1 MEKLLNLSLI
11 LLIITISFWGCNKK
25 INTKPDSLS
34 FKNLE
39 YYINEE
45 TYFSIKQG
53 IYKNNQILF
62 KEMKI
67 VFKEGYTQ
75 IEEGYLD
82 LNTLIVKPEKSLEIY
97 TNEFIIDI
105 QKNPIINL
113 KKMQIEG
120 YDTIIKN
127 LKKEEKI
134 NKSYKI
140 NIDIRN
146 NKIYTYQNTGVW

>member
-1 MEKLLNLSLI
+1 MEKLLKLSII
-11 LLIITISFWGCNKK
+11 LLILTTSFLGCNKK
-25 INTKPDSLS
+25 INTNQESLS

-53 IYKNNQILF
+53 IYKNNHILF
-62 KEMKI
+62 KDMKI
-67 VFKEGYTQ
+67 VFKEGYTE
-75 IEEGYLD
+75 IKEGYLD
-82 LNTLIVKPEKSLEIY
+82 LNSLIVKPEKSLEIY
-97 TNEFIIDI
+97 TNDFIIDI
-105 QKNPIINL
+105 QKDPIINL

-127 LKKEEKI
+127 LKKEDKI